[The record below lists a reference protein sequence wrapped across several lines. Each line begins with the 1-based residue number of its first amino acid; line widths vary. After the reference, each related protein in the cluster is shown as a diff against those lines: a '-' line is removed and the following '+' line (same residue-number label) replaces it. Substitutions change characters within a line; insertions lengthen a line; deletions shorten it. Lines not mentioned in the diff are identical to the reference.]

1 MTNYFRDMK
10 FNNLNDMH
18 KFSEKKIQFTKPLK
32 EETEAFEF
40 LVAEERRLVCD
51 HPDSLFH

>member
-18 KFSEKKIQFTKPLK
+18 KFSEKKNPVYKTIK
-32 EETEAFEF
+32 
-40 LVAEERRLVCD
+40 RGNGGI
-51 HPDSLFH
+51 